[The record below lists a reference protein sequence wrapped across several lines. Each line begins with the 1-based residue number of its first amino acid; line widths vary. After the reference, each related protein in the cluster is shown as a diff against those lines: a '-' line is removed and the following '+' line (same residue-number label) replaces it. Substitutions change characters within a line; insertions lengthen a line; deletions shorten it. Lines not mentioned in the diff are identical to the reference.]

1 MSQSSDGEP
10 GSKRPRDAG
19 DLAGRLDRL
28 NEKLKR
34 ADLDKAG
41 EAAETRSSG
50 SNSTAMALALRVGS
64 EFIAAIIVGGA
75 IGWGVDSLAGSA
87 PWGMIVFL
95 MLGFAAGVLNVLR
108 SAGLM
113 RMPGQ

>member
-1 MSQSSDGEP
+1 MSQSSDGKP
-10 GSKRPRDAG
+10 GPTRPTDNG

-34 ADLDKAG
+34 TDLDKAG
-41 EAAETRSSG
+41 RSAETRSSG
-50 SNSTAMALALRVGS
+50 SNPAALALALRMGS

-75 IGWGVDSLAGSA
+75 IGWGIDRLAGSS
-87 PWGMIVFL
+87 PWAMIVFL

-108 SAGLM
+108 SAGQM
-113 RMPGQ
+113 RPPGQ